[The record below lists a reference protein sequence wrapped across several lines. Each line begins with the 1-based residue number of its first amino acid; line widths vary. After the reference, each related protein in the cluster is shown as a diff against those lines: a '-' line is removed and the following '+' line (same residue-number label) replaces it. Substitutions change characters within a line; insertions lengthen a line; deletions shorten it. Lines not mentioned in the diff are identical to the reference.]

1 MGLRAEQS
9 VYWPGF
15 WSDIEET
22 RSKCSTCQKIPPS
35 QAKLP
40 PMEPLVPNYPF
51 EHICVDYMSLNG
63 RQFGVFVDRYTGWPV
78 VIMGTTGF
86 DVTKI
91 LAKLCEDYGVPVSC
105 TSDGGRTSLPMWW
118 RT

>member
-15 WSDIEET
+15 WSDIEKT
-22 RSKCSTCQKIPPS
+22 RSKCSTCQKIAPS

-40 PMEPLVPNYPF
+40 PIEPLVLNYLF
-51 EHICVDYMSLNG
+51 KHICVDYMSLNSY
-63 RQFGVFVDRYTGWPV
+63 QFRHTGWPV
-78 VIMGTTGF
+78 VIMGTTWF
-86 DVTKI
+86 DVPKF
-91 LAKLCEDYGVPVSC
+91 LVKLCKDYRVPVSC
-105 TSDGGRTSLPMWW
+105 TSDRGQTSLPRWW

>member
-1 MGLRAEQS
+1 
-9 VYWPGF
+9 
-15 WSDIEET
+15 
-22 RSKCSTCQKIPPS
+22 
-35 QAKLP
+35 
-40 PMEPLVPNYPF
+40 MEPLVPNYPF

-86 DVTKI
+86 DVTKF

-105 TSDGGRTSLPMWW
+105 TSDGGRTSLPRWW